1 LSDPDFDNLD
11 LETLHLLHSAKWRHY
26 PRDVI
31 PAWVA
36 EMDFPVADPVRRAV
50 EAVAARSDFG
60 YPASIEHT
68 GFADVVAGWADRS
81 YGWKVDPKNVVILP
95 DVVRGLDVGLRIL
108 SEPGDGVVIQPPVYP
123 PFFSSIKQNERK
135 IVENPMVFRD
145 GRYEIDFEGLDAAMA
160 NASVFVLCNP
170 QNPTG
175 RSFSRSE
182 LERMAELAI
191 RHDVSVIADE
201 VHSPLTLPGASHTVF
216 SMLGDEVAARTL
228 TVTAASK
235 AWNFGGLKCGFAV
248 GGSTEHVEKLN
259 ALGHHVVGGASI
271 VGIEATEA
279 AFTEGGP
286 WMDRVVDYLDGNRR
300 LLGDLLQEHLPEVVY
315 AMPEATYLAWLDC
328 RALDLKPDPHA
339 FFLEEAKVAFSAG
352 PMFGTQGEGFVR
364 FNFATSSAIV
374 TEIVERMAA
383 AVKRSRE
390 S

>member
-11 LETLHLLHSAKWRHY
+11 LETLHRLHSAKWRHY
-26 PRDVI
+26 PGDVI

-36 EMDFPVADPVRRAV
+36 EMDFPVADPVRRGV

-68 GFADVVAGWADRS
+68 GFADVVSGWADRS
-81 YGWKVDPKNVVILP
+81 YGWKVDPNSVVILP

-135 IVENPMVFRD
+135 VVENPMVFRD
-145 GRYEIDFEGLDAAMA
+145 GRYEVDFEGLDAAMA
-160 NASVFVLCNP
+160 NASVFILCNP

-182 LERMAELAI
+182 LEAMAELAI
-191 RHDVSVIADE
+191 GHDVWVIADE

-248 GGSTEHVEKLN
+248 CGSEAMTEKLN
-259 ALGHHVVGGASI
+259 GLGHHVVGGASI

-300 LLGDLLQEHLPEVVY
+300 LLGDLLREHLPEVVY

-328 RALDLKPDPHA
+328 RALNLKPDPHT

-364 FNFATSSAIV
+364 FNFATSRAIV
-374 TEIVERMAA
+374 TEIVQRMAA
-383 AVKRSRE
+383 AVKRSRK

>member
-1 LSDPDFDNLD
+1 MNGPDFDGLD
-11 LETLHLLHSAKWRHY
+11 LETLHRLHSAKWRHY
-26 PRDVI
+26 PDDVI

-50 EAVAARSDFG
+50 IAAAERSDFG

-68 GFADVVAGWADRS
+68 GFADVVSGWADRS
-81 YGWKVDPKNVVILP
+81 YGWKVDPNSVVILP

-123 PFFSSIKQNERK
+123 PFFSSIKQNERNV
-135 IVENPMVFRD
+135 VENPLVFRN
-145 GRYEIDFEGLDAAMA
+145 GRYEVDFKGLDEAMSK
-160 NASVFVLCNP
+160 ASVFILCNP

-182 LERMAELAI
+182 LEAMAELAI
-191 RHDVSVIADE
+191 RHDVAVIADE
-201 VHSPLTLPGASHTVF
+201 VHSPLTLPGATHTVF

-248 GGSTEHVEKLN
+248 GASDMTEKLK

-271 VGIEATEA
+271 IGIEATEA

-286 WMDRVVDYLDGNRR
+286 WIERVVGYLDGNRR

-328 RALDLKPDPHA
+328 RPLNLEPDPYT
-339 FFLEEAKVAFSAG
+339 FVLEQAKVAFSAG
-352 PMFGTQGEGFVR
+352 PNFGTQGAGFVR
-364 FNFATSSAIV
+364 FNFATSRAIV
-374 TEIVERMAA
+374 TEIVQRMAA

-390 S
+390 G

>member
-1 LSDPDFDNLD
+1 MNDPDFDRLD
-11 LETLHLLHSAKWRHY
+11 LEKLHRLHSAKWRHY
-26 PRDVI
+26 PDDVI

-36 EMDFPVADPVRRAV
+36 EMDLPVADPVRRAV
-50 EAVAARSDFG
+50 IAAAERSDFG

-68 GFADVVAGWADRS
+68 GFAEVVSGWADRS
-81 YGWKVDPKNVVILP
+81 YGWKVDPNSVVILP

-108 SEPGDGVVIQPPVYP
+108 SEPGEGVVIQPPVYP
-123 PFFSSIKQNERK
+123 PFFSSIKQNERRV
-135 IVENPMVFRD
+135 VENPLVFRN
-145 GRYEIDFEGLDAAMA
+145 GRYEVDFKGLDEAMSK
-160 NASVFVLCNP
+160 ASVFILCNP

-182 LERMAELAI
+182 LEAMAELAI
-191 RHDVSVIADE
+191 RHDVAVIADE
-201 VHSPLTLPGASHTVF
+201 VHSPLTLPGATHTVF

-248 GGSTEHVEKLN
+248 GASDMTEKLK

-271 VGIEATEA
+271 IGIEATEA

-286 WMDRVVDYLDGNRR
+286 WIERVVGYLDGNRR

-328 RALDLKPDPHA
+328 RPLNLEPDPYT
-339 FFLEEAKVAFSAG
+339 FFLEQAKVAFSAG
-352 PMFGTQGEGFVR
+352 PNFGTQGAGFVR
-364 FNFATSSAIV
+364 FNFATSRAIV
-374 TEIVERMAA
+374 TEIVQRMAA

-390 S
+390 G

>member
-1 LSDPDFDNLD
+1 MNGPDFDGLD
-11 LETLHLLHSAKWRHY
+11 LETLHRLHSAKWRHY
-26 PRDVI
+26 PDDVI

-50 EAVAARSDFG
+50 IAAAERSDFG

-68 GFADVVAGWADRS
+68 GFADVVSGWADRS
-81 YGWKVDPKNVVILP
+81 YGWKVDPNSVVILP

-123 PFFSSIKQNERK
+123 PFFSSIKQNERNV
-135 IVENPMVFRD
+135 VENPLVFRN
-145 GRYEIDFEGLDAAMA
+145 GRYEVDFKGLDEAMSK
-160 NASVFVLCNP
+160 ASVFILCNP

-182 LERMAELAI
+182 LEAMAELAI
-191 RHDVSVIADE
+191 RHDVAVIADE
-201 VHSPLTLPGASHTVF
+201 VHSPLTLPGATHTVF

-248 GGSTEHVEKLN
+248 GASDMTEKLK

-271 VGIEATEA
+271 IGIEATEA

-286 WMDRVVDYLDGNRR
+286 WIERVVGYLDGNRR

-328 RALDLKPDPHA
+328 RPLNLEPDPYT
-339 FFLEEAKVAFSAG
+339 FFLEQAKVAFSAG
-352 PMFGTQGEGFVR
+352 PNFGTQGAGFVR
-364 FNFATSSAIV
+364 FNFATSRAIV
-374 TEIVERMAA
+374 TEIVQRMAA

-390 S
+390 G

>member
-1 LSDPDFDNLD
+1 MSDPDFDRLD
-11 LETLHLLHSAKWRHY
+11 LGTLRRLHSAKWRHY
-26 PRDVI
+26 PGDVI

-36 EMDFPVADPVRRAV
+36 EMDFPVAEPVSR
-50 EAVAARSDFG
+50 AVAAAAERSDFG

-68 GFADVVAGWADRS
+68 GFADVVSGWADRS
-81 YGWKVDPKNVVILP
+81 YGWKVDPNAVVILP

-123 PFFSSIKQNERK
+123 PFFSSIKQNERRV
-135 IVENPMVFRD
+135 VENPMVFRD
-145 GRYEIDFEGLDAAMA
+145 GRYEIDFEGLDAAMS
-160 NASVFVLCNP
+160 NATVFVLCNP

-191 RHDVSVIADE
+191 RHDVLVIADE
-201 VHSPLTLPGASHTVF
+201 VHSPLTLPGATHTVF

-248 GGSTEHVEKLN
+248 GGSEAMTGKLK

-271 VGIEATEA
+271 IGIEATEA

-286 WMDRVVDYLDGNRR
+286 WIDRVVGYLDGNRR
-300 LLGDLLQEHLPEVVY
+300 LLGDLLGEHLPEVVY

-328 RALDLKPDPHA
+328 RALNLEPDPYT

-352 PMFGTQGEGFVR
+352 PNFGTQGEGFVR
-364 FNFATSSAIV
+364 FNFATSGAIV
-374 TEIVERMAA
+374 TEIVQRMAA
-383 AVKRSRE
+383 ALKRSRE
-390 S
+390 V